1 MHLTLAGHERQHGV
15 GNVIARDLLMIRT
28 EIPKKENEVKS
39 MPFCK
44 MFSTIAAL
52 ILGFCTFGV
61 TVSAQTS
68 TNNYNQTNLVADTS
82 TVTPAPAHVDA
93 NLVNP
98 WGIAFFPGGPF
109 WINDNNSG
117 FSTLYDQTG
126 MLQGTFTI
134 PPPAGSTAAA
144 TPTGI
149 VANLS
154 QTGFIVGGKPS
165 LFIFDTEDGTISG
178 WNGGAT
184 VILAV
189 DNSMGGAGAVYKGL
203 AMITNNGANF
213 LLATNFRSGKVEV
226 YDSNFKLTN
235 LSGTFT
241 DPNLPAGYAPFG
253 IHVITANSQTKI
265 YVTYAL
271 QDAAKH
277 DPVHAA
283 GDGVVDIF
291 DTNGNMIQ
299 TFVMQGDMHTNAP
312 WGVVVPPAGFGAFAG
327 DVLVGNFGD
336 GVLNAYMPAG
346 TFIDSVKDAG
356 GNVITNLSLWDLVFG
371 GGGAAGDAN
380 TLYLTA
386 GGMAEMRGVFAS
398 LVPTQASGGNTP
410 DFSVSVSPT
419 TATVT
424 AGASSNFTINTSP
437 TNGFNS
443 AVSLSCSGLPTGAKC
458 MFSTQSYTPGGS
470 TTPMLTITTSTRSAM
485 MGAVPSGQLAS
496 RWPTSQLRMLLAAG
510 FVGFLLVG
518 LHFGRLRLR
527 FFSTALLRAGGL
539 VVILLAVFA
548 AAGCGSGKAAAS
560 TGTPAGTSMIT
571 VTATSGTLSHSAT
584 ITLTVK

>member
-356 GNVITNLSLWDLVFG
+356 GNVITNLSLWDLAFG

-386 GGMAEMRGVFAS
+386 GGMAEMHGVFAS

-470 TTPMLTITTSTRSAM
+470 TIPMLTITTSARSAM

-518 LHFGRLRLR
+518 LYFGRLRLG
-527 FFSTALLRAGGL
+527 FFSTAPLRAGGL
-539 VVILLAVFA
+539 AVILLAVFA

>member
-1 MHLTLAGHERQHGV
+1 MKLTRFYK
-15 GNVIARDLLMIRT
+15 R
-28 EIPKKENEVKS
+28 
-39 MPFCK
+39 
-44 MFSTIAAL
+44 FSTVAAV
-52 ILGFCTFGV
+52 ILGLFAFCGTANAQ
-61 TVSAQTS
+61 VSA
-68 TNNYNQTNLVADTS
+68 NNYKQTNLVADTS
-82 TVTPAPAHVDA
+82 SVTPAPAHVDA
-93 NLVNP
+93 NLINP

-109 WINDNNSG
+109 WISDNNSG

-134 PPPAGSTAAA
+134 PPPAGSSAAA

-154 QTGFIVGGKPS
+154 QTGFIVGGQSS
-165 LFIFDTEDGTISG
+165 LFIFATEDGTISG
-178 WNGGAT
+178 WNGGAN

-203 AMITNNGANF
+203 AMIANNGANF

-235 LSGTFT
+235 LSGTFN

-253 IHVITANSQTKI
+253 IHVITNAKNQTNI

-277 DPVHAA
+277 DPIHAA
-283 GDGVVDIF
+283 GDGLVDIF

-312 WGVVVPPAGFGAFAG
+312 WGIVIPPAGFGAFAG

-336 GVLNAYMPAG
+336 GVLNAYTPAG
-346 TFIDSVKDAG
+346 TFIDSVRDAG

-386 GGMAEMRGVFAS
+386 GGMAEMHGLFAS

-410 DFSVSVSPT
+410 DFSLSVSPT
-419 TATVT
+419 SATVT
-424 AGASSNFTINTSP
+424 AGASSNFTVNASP

-458 MFSTQSYTPGGS
+458 VFSTQSYTPGGS
-470 TTPMLTITTSTRSAM
+470 TTPMLTITTTARSGMA
-485 MGAVPSGQLAS
+485 GEVPSGPAS
-496 RWPTSQLRMLLAAG
+496 SSRPTSQLRILLAVG
-510 FVGFLLVG
+510 FVGFLLAG
-518 LHFGRLRLR
+518 LYFGRLRSR
-527 FFSTALLRAGGL
+527 FGFPALVRAGGL
-539 VVILLAVFA
+539 AVILMCLFA
-548 AAGCGSGKAAAS
+548 AVGCGGGKSSTTGAA
-560 TGTPAGTSMIT
+560 GTPAGTSMIT
-571 VTATSGTLSHSAT
+571 VTATSGTLSHSTT
-584 ITLTVK
+584 ITLTVN

>member
-1 MHLTLAGHERQHGV
+1 
-15 GNVIARDLLMIRT
+15 MIRT

-39 MPFCK
+39 IPFCK
-44 MFSTIAAL
+44 MFLTVAAL
-52 ILGFCTFGV
+52 ILTFFTLAG
-61 TVSAQTS
+61 SANTQAQSS
-68 TNNYNQTNLVADTS
+68 TNNYKQTNLVADTAS
-82 TVTPAPAHVDA
+82 VTPAPAHVDA

-98 WGIAFFPGGPF
+98 WGIAYFPGGPF

-126 MLQGTFTI
+126 MLQGTFMI

-149 VANLS
+149 VANVS
-154 QTGFIVGGKPS
+154 QTGFVVGGLPS

-189 DNSMGGAGAVYKGL
+189 DNSMGGNGAVYKGL
-203 AMITNNGANF
+203 AMISNNGANF

-253 IHVITANSQTKI
+253 IHVITNAKSQTNI

-283 GDGVVDIF
+283 GDGLVDIF

-299 TFVMQGDMHTNAP
+299 TFVLQGDMHTNAP
-312 WGVVVPPAGFGAFAG
+312 WGIVIPPAGFGAFGG

-336 GVLNAYMPAG
+336 GVLNAYTPAG
-346 TFIDSVKDAG
+346 MFIDSVKDAS

-386 GGMAEMRGVFAS
+386 GGMAEMHGIFAS

-419 TATVT
+419 SATVT
-424 AGASSNFTINTSP
+424 AGASSNFTINASP

-458 MFSTQSYTPGGS
+458 LFTTQSYTPGG
-470 TTPMLTITTSTRSAM
+470 TTAPMLTITTTPRSGM
-485 MGAVPSGQLAS
+485 TGVVPSGPAS
-496 RWPTSQLRMLLAAG
+496 NQWPTSQLRILLAAA
-510 FVGFLLVG
+510 FAVLLAA
-518 LHFGRLRLR
+518 LCFGRLPSR
-527 FFSTALLRAGGL
+527 FGSTALVRTGG
-539 VVILLAVFA
+539 VAIILLAVFA
-548 AAGCGSGKAAAS
+548 AAGCGGGKSSGS
-560 TGTPAGTSMIT
+560 TGTPAGMSTVT
-571 VTATSGTLSHSAT
+571 VTATSGTLSHSAM

>member
-1 MHLTLAGHERQHGV
+1 
-15 GNVIARDLLMIRT
+15 VIADLLMIRT

-39 MPFCK
+39 IPFRK
-44 MFSTIAAL
+44 MFSTVAAV
-52 ILGFCTFGV
+52 ILAFFTLAR
-61 TVSAQTS
+61 TANAQAQSS
-68 TNNYNQTNLVADTS
+68 TNNYKQTNLVADTAS
-82 TVTPAPAHVDA
+82 VTPAPAHVDA

-149 VANLS
+149 VANVS
-154 QTGFIVGGKPS
+154 QTGFVVGGLPS

-189 DNSMGGAGAVYKGL
+189 DNSMGGNGAVYKGL

-253 IHVITANSQTKI
+253 IHVITNAKSQTNI

-283 GDGVVDIF
+283 GDGLVDIF

-299 TFVMQGDMHTNAP
+299 TFVMQGDVHTNAP
-312 WGVVVPPAGFGAFAG
+312 WGIVIPPAGFGAFGG

-336 GVLNAYMPAG
+336 GVLNAYTPAG

-386 GGMAEMRGVFAS
+386 GGMAEMHGLFAS

-419 TATVT
+419 SATVT

-443 AVSLSCSGLPTGAKC
+443 AVSLSCSGLPAGAKC
-458 MFSTQSYTPGGS
+458 LFSTQSYTPGGM
-470 TTPMLTITTSTRSAM
+470 TTPMLTITTTPRSGM
-485 MGAVPSGQLAS
+485 TGAVSSGPAS
-496 RWPTSQLRMLLAAG
+496 SQWPKSQLWILLAAG
-510 FVGFLLVG
+510 FAALLAA
-518 LHFGRLRLR
+518 LYFGRLRSR
-527 FFSTALLRAGGL
+527 CGSTALIRVGG
-539 VVILLAVFA
+539 VAVILLAVFA
-548 AAGCGSGKAAAS
+548 AAGCGGGKSSGS
-560 TGTPAGTSMIT
+560 TGTPAGTSTVT
-571 VTATSGTLSHSAT
+571 VTATSGTLSHSAM

>member
-1 MHLTLAGHERQHGV
+1 
-15 GNVIARDLLMIRT
+15 
-28 EIPKKENEVKS
+28 VKS
-39 MPFCK
+39 IRFCK
-44 MFSTIAAL
+44 MFPAVSAV
-52 ILGFCTFGV
+52 ILGLF
-61 TVSAQTS
+61 TVGGSASAQVS
-68 TNNYNQTNLVADTS
+68 TNNYKQTNLVADTS
-82 TVTPAPAHVDA
+82 SVIPSPAHVDA
-93 NLVNP
+93 NLINP
-98 WGIAFFPGGPF
+98 WGIAFFPGNPF
-109 WINDNNSG
+109 WISDNNSG
-117 FSTLYDQTG
+117 FSTLYDQNG
-126 MLQGTFTI
+126 VLQGTFMI
-134 PPPAGSTAAA
+134 PPPAGSSAAA

-154 QTGFIVGGKPS
+154 QTGFVVGGLPS

-178 WNGGAT
+178 WNGGAN

-235 LSGTFT
+235 LSGSFT

-253 IHVITANSQTKI
+253 IHVITNAKSQTNI

-283 GDGVVDIF
+283 GDGLVDIF

-299 TFVMQGDMHTNAP
+299 SFVLQGDMHTNAP
-312 WGVVVPPAGFGAFAG
+312 WGIVVPPAGFGAFAG

-336 GVLNAYMPAG
+336 GVLNAYTPAG
-346 TFIDSVKDAG
+346 TFIDSVRDAG

-371 GGGAAGDAN
+371 GGGPAGDPN

-386 GGMAEMRGVFAS
+386 GGMAEMHGIFAS

-410 DFSVSVSPT
+410 DFSLSVSPT
-419 TATVT
+419 SATVT

-458 MFSTQSYTPGGS
+458 LFSTQSYTPGGS
-470 TTPMLTITTSTRSAM
+470 TTPMLTITTTKRTTM
-485 MGAVPSGQLAS
+485 TGAVPSGTAS
-496 RWPTSQLRMLLAAG
+496 SHAATSQLRILLA
-510 FVGFLLVG
+510 VG
-518 LHFGRLRLR
+518 LGGLLLAGLYFGRLRSR
-527 FFSTALLRAGGL
+527 FGLTALVRVGGL
-539 VVILLAVFA
+539 AAILLSVFA
-548 AAGCGSGKAAAS
+548 AAGCGGGKSSASG
-560 TGTPAGTSMIT
+560 GTPAGTSMIT
-571 VTATSGTLSHSAT
+571 VTATSGTLSHSTT

>member
-1 MHLTLAGHERQHGV
+1 
-15 GNVIARDLLMIRT
+15 MIT
-28 EIPKKENEVKS
+28 EIPKKENDVKS

-52 ILGFCTFGV
+52 ILGFCTSGA

-68 TNNYNQTNLVADTS
+68 TNNYKQTNLVADTS

-126 MLQGTFTI
+126 MLLGTFTI

-165 LFIFDTEDGTISG
+165 LFVFDTEDGTISG

-271 QDAAKH
+271 QDTPKH

-336 GVLNAYMPAG
+336 GVLNAYTPAG
-346 TFIDSVKDAG
+346 AFIDSVKDAG

-386 GGMAEMRGVFAS
+386 GGMAEMHGVFAS

-419 TATVT
+419 SATVT
-424 AGASSNFTINTSP
+424 AGASSNFTINTST

-458 MFSTQSYTPGGS
+458 MFSTQSYTPGGN
-470 TTPMLTITTSTRSAM
+470 TIPMLTITTTARSAM
-485 MGAVPSGQLAS
+485 IGAVRFGRLAS
-496 RWPTSQLRMLLAAG
+496 HWSTSQLRILLAAG

-539 VVILLAVFA
+539 AIILLAVFA

-571 VTATSGTLSHSAT
+571 VSATSGTLSHSAT
-584 ITLTVK
+584 IALTVK

>member
-1 MHLTLAGHERQHGV
+1 M
-15 GNVIARDLLMIRT
+15 RT

-39 MPFCK
+39 IPFCK
-44 MFSTIAAL
+44 MFSTVAAV
-52 ILGFCTFGV
+52 ILTFFTLAG
-61 TVSAQTS
+61 TANAQAQSS
-68 TNNYNQTNLVADTS
+68 TNNYKQTNLVADTAS
-82 TVTPAPAHVDA
+82 VTPAPAHVDA

-117 FSTLYDQTG
+117 FSTLYNQTG
-126 MLQGTFTI
+126 MLQGTFTV

-149 VANLS
+149 VANVS
-154 QTGFIVGGKPS
+154 QTGFVVGGLPS

-189 DNSMGGAGAVYKGL
+189 DNSMGGNGAVYKGL

-253 IHVITANSQTKI
+253 IHVITNAKSQTNI

-283 GDGVVDIF
+283 GDGLVDTF

-299 TFVMQGDMHTNAP
+299 TFVMQGDVHTNAP
-312 WGVVVPPAGFGAFAG
+312 WGIVIPPAGFGAFGG

-336 GVLNAYMPAG
+336 GVLNAYTPAG

-386 GGMAEMRGVFAS
+386 GGMAEMHGLFAS

-419 TATVT
+419 SATVT

-443 AVSLSCSGLPTGAKC
+443 AVSLSCSGLPAGAKC
-458 MFSTQSYTPGGS
+458 LFSTQSYTPGGM
-470 TTPMLTITTSTRSAM
+470 TTPMLTITTTPRSGM
-485 MGAVPSGQLAS
+485 TGAVSSGPAS
-496 RWPTSQLRMLLAAG
+496 SQWPKSQLWILLAAG
-510 FVGFLLVG
+510 FAALLAA
-518 LHFGRLRLR
+518 LYFGRLRSR
-527 FFSTALLRAGGL
+527 CGSTALIRVGG
-539 VVILLAVFA
+539 VAVILLAVFA
-548 AAGCGSGKAAAS
+548 AAGCGGGKSSGS
-560 TGTPAGTSMIT
+560 TGTPAGTSTVT
-571 VTATSGTLSHSAT
+571 VTATSGTLSHSAM

>member
-1 MHLTLAGHERQHGV
+1 
-15 GNVIARDLLMIRT
+15 MIT
-28 EIPKKENEVKS
+28 TAIPTKENEVKS
-39 MPFCK
+39 MRFRK
-44 MFSTIAAL
+44 MFSTVAGV
-52 ILGFCTFGV
+52 ILAFSTLAGTTNV
-61 TVSAQTS
+61 QAQSS
-68 TNNYNQTNLVADTS
+68 TNNYKQTNLVADTAS
-82 TVTPAPAHVDA
+82 VTPAPAHVDA

-149 VANLS
+149 VANVS

-189 DNSMGGAGAVYKGL
+189 DNSMGGNGAVYKGL

-253 IHVITANSQTKI
+253 VHVITANSQTKI

-271 QDAAKH
+271 QDTPRH

-283 GDGVVDIF
+283 GDGLVDIF

-299 TFVMQGDMHTNAP
+299 TFVPQGDMHTNAP
-312 WGVVVPPAGFGAFAG
+312 WGIVIPPAGFGAFGA

-336 GVLNAYMPAG
+336 GVLNAYTPAG

-386 GGMAEMRGVFAS
+386 GGMAEMHGIFAS

-419 TATVT
+419 SATVT

-458 MFSTQSYTPGGS
+458 LFSTQSYTPGG
-470 TTPMLTITTSTRSAM
+470 TTAPMLTITTTPRSGM
-485 MGAVPSGQLAS
+485 TGAVPSGPAS
-496 RWPTSQLRMLLAAG
+496 SQWPNSQLRILLAAG
-510 FVGFLLVG
+510 FA
-518 LHFGRLRLR
+518 
-527 FFSTALLRAGGL
+527 ALLAALYFGTLRSRFGSAALVRAGG
-539 VVILLAVFA
+539 VAVTLLAVFA
-548 AAGCGSGKAAAS
+548 AAGCGGGKSSGS
-560 TGTPAGTSMIT
+560 TGTPAGTSTVT
-571 VTATSGTLSHSAT
+571 VTATSGTLSHSAM
-584 ITLTVK
+584 ISLTVK

>member
-1 MHLTLAGHERQHGV
+1 
-15 GNVIARDLLMIRT
+15 MIT
-28 EIPKKENEVKS
+28 EIPKKENDVKS

-52 ILGFCTFGV
+52 ILGFCTSGA

-68 TNNYNQTNLVADTS
+68 TNNYKQTNLVADTS

-126 MLQGTFTI
+126 MLLGTFTI

-165 LFIFDTEDGTISG
+165 LFVFDTEDGTISG

-271 QDAAKH
+271 QDTPKH

-336 GVLNAYMPAG
+336 GVLNAYTPAG
-346 TFIDSVKDAG
+346 AFIDSVKDAG

-386 GGMAEMRGVFAS
+386 GGMAEMHGVFAS

-419 TATVT
+419 SATVT
-424 AGASSNFTINTSP
+424 AGASSNFTINTST

-458 MFSTQSYTPGGS
+458 MFSTQSYTPGGN
-470 TTPMLTITTSTRSAM
+470 TIPMLTITTTARSAM
-485 MGAVPSGQLAS
+485 IGAVRFGRLAS
-496 RWPTSQLRMLLAAG
+496 HWSTSQLRILLAAG

-539 VVILLAVFA
+539 AVILLAVFA
-548 AAGCGSGKAAAS
+548 AAGCGNGKAAAS

-584 ITLTVK
+584 IALTVK

>member
-1 MHLTLAGHERQHGV
+1 
-15 GNVIARDLLMIRT
+15 MIT
-28 EIPKKENEVKS
+28 EIPKKENDVKS

-52 ILGFCTFGV
+52 ILGFCTSGA

-68 TNNYNQTNLVADTS
+68 TNNYKQTNLVADTS

-126 MLQGTFTI
+126 MLLGTFTI

-165 LFIFDTEDGTISG
+165 LFVFDTEDGTISG

-271 QDAAKH
+271 QDTPKH

-336 GVLNAYMPAG
+336 GVLNAYTPAG
-346 TFIDSVKDAG
+346 AFIDSVKDAG

-386 GGMAEMRGVFAS
+386 GGMAEMHGVFAS

-419 TATVT
+419 SATVT
-424 AGASSNFTINTSP
+424 AGASSNFTINTST

-458 MFSTQSYTPGGS
+458 MFSTQSYTPGGN
-470 TTPMLTITTSTRSAM
+470 TIPMLTITTTARSAM
-485 MGAVPSGQLAS
+485 IGAVRFGRLAS
-496 RWPTSQLRMLLAAG
+496 HWSTSQLRILLAAG

-539 VVILLAVFA
+539 AVILLAVFA
-548 AAGCGSGKAAAS
+548 AAGCGNGKAAAS
-560 TGTPAGTSMIT
+560 TGTPAGTSMVT

-584 ITLTVK
+584 IALTVK

>member
-1 MHLTLAGHERQHGV
+1 V
-15 GNVIARDLLMIRT
+15 IRT
-28 EIPKKENEVKS
+28 EIPQKENEVKS
-39 MPFCK
+39 IPFCK
-44 MFSTIAAL
+44 TLSTIAAL
-52 ILGFCTFGV
+52 ILGFCTLGV
-61 TVSAQTS
+61 TVSAQS
-68 TNNYNQTNLVADTS
+68 SINNFKQTNLVADTS
-82 TVTPAPAHVDA
+82 TVIPAPAHVDA

-149 VANLS
+149 VANIS
-154 QTGFIVGGKPS
+154 QTGFVVGGLPS

-241 DPNLPAGYAPFG
+241 DPNLPPGYAPFG
-253 IHVITANSQTKI
+253 IHVITVNSQTKI

-271 QDAAKH
+271 QDTPKH

-283 GDGVVDIF
+283 GDGIVDIF

-336 GVLNAYMPAG
+336 GVLNAYTPAG
-346 TFIDSVKDAG
+346 AFIDSVKDAG
-356 GNVITNLSLWDLVFG
+356 GNVITNLSLWDLAFG

-386 GGMAEMRGVFAS
+386 GGMAEMHGVFAS

-410 DFSVSVSPT
+410 DFSVSVSPAS
-419 TATVT
+419 ATVT

-437 TNGFNS
+437 MNGFNS

-470 TTPMLTITTSTRSAM
+470 TTPMLTITTTARSAM
-485 MGAVPSGQLAS
+485 MGAVPSGKLGR
-496 RWPTSQLRMLLAAG
+496 RWPTLQLRMLLAAG

-518 LHFGRLRLR
+518 LHFGRRRLR
-527 FFSTALLRAGGL
+527 FFSKALVRAGGL
-539 VVILLAVFA
+539 AVILLAVFA
-548 AAGCGSGKAAAS
+548 VAGCGGGKAGAS
-560 TGTPAGTSMIT
+560 TGTPAGTSMIA

-584 ITLTVK
+584 IALTVK

>member
-1 MHLTLAGHERQHGV
+1 
-15 GNVIARDLLMIRT
+15 MIT
-28 EIPKKENEVKS
+28 EIPKKENDVKS

-52 ILGFCTFGV
+52 ILGFCTSGA

-68 TNNYNQTNLVADTS
+68 TNNYKQTNLVADTS

-126 MLQGTFTI
+126 MLVGTFTI

-165 LFIFDTEDGTISG
+165 LFVFDTEDGTISG

-271 QDAAKH
+271 QDTPKH

-336 GVLNAYMPAG
+336 GVLNAYTPAG
-346 TFIDSVKDAG
+346 AFIDSVKDAG

-386 GGMAEMRGVFAS
+386 GGMAEMHGVFAS

-419 TATVT
+419 SATVT
-424 AGASSNFTINTSP
+424 AGASSNFTINTST

-458 MFSTQSYTPGGS
+458 MFSTQSYTPGGN
-470 TTPMLTITTSTRSAM
+470 TIPMLTITTTARSAM
-485 MGAVPSGQLAS
+485 IGAVRFGRLAS
-496 RWPTSQLRMLLAAG
+496 HWSTSQLRILLAAG

-539 VVILLAVFA
+539 AIILLAVFA
-548 AAGCGSGKAAAS
+548 AAGCGNGKAAAS

-584 ITLTVK
+584 IALTVK

>member
-1 MHLTLAGHERQHGV
+1 M
-15 GNVIARDLLMIRT
+15 RT

-39 MPFCK
+39 IPFCK
-44 MFSTIAAL
+44 MFSTVAAV
-52 ILGFCTFGV
+52 ILTFFTLAG
-61 TVSAQTS
+61 TANAQAQSS
-68 TNNYNQTNLVADTS
+68 TNNYKQTNLVADTAS
-82 TVTPAPAHVDA
+82 VTPAPAHVDA

-117 FSTLYDQTG
+117 FSTLYNQTG
-126 MLQGTFTI
+126 MLQGTFTV

-149 VANLS
+149 VADVS
-154 QTGFIVGGKPS
+154 QTGFVVGGLPS

-189 DNSMGGAGAVYKGL
+189 DNSMGGNGAVYKGL

-253 IHVITANSQTKI
+253 IHVITNAKSQTNI

-283 GDGVVDIF
+283 GDGLVDIF

-299 TFVMQGDMHTNAP
+299 TFVMQGDVHTNAP
-312 WGVVVPPAGFGAFAG
+312 WGIVIPPAGFGAFGG

-336 GVLNAYMPAG
+336 GVLNAYTPAG

-386 GGMAEMRGVFAS
+386 GGMAEMHGLFAS

-419 TATVT
+419 SATVT

-443 AVSLSCSGLPTGAKC
+443 AVSLSCSGLPAGAKC
-458 MFSTQSYTPGGS
+458 LFSTQSYTPGGM
-470 TTPMLTITTSTRSAM
+470 TTPMLTITTTPRSGM
-485 MGAVPSGQLAS
+485 TGAVSSGPAS
-496 RWPTSQLRMLLAAG
+496 SQWPKSQLWILLAAG
-510 FVGFLLVG
+510 FAALLAA
-518 LHFGRLRLR
+518 LYFGRLRSR
-527 FFSTALLRAGGL
+527 CGSTALIRVGG
-539 VVILLAVFA
+539 VAVILLAVFA
-548 AAGCGSGKAAAS
+548 AAGCGGGKSSGS
-560 TGTPAGTSMIT
+560 TGTPAGTSTVT
-571 VTATSGTLSHSAT
+571 VTATSGTLSHSAM

>member
-1 MHLTLAGHERQHGV
+1 
-15 GNVIARDLLMIRT
+15 
-28 EIPKKENEVKS
+28 VKS

-44 MFSTIAAL
+44 MLSTIAAL
-52 ILGFCTFGV
+52 ILGFCTLGA

-68 TNNYNQTNLVADTS
+68 TNNYKQTNLVADTS

-165 LFIFDTEDGTISG
+165 LFVFDTEDGTISG

-189 DNSMGGAGAVYKGL
+189 DNSIGGAGAVYKGL

-271 QDAAKH
+271 QDTPKH

-283 GDGVVDIF
+283 GDGVVDVF

-336 GVLNAYMPAG
+336 GVLNAYTPAG
-346 TFIDSVKDAG
+346 AFIDSVKDAG

-386 GGMAEMRGVFAS
+386 GGMAEMHGVFAS

-419 TATVT
+419 SATVT

-458 MFSTQSYTPGGS
+458 MFSTQSYTPGGT
-470 TTPMLTITTSTRSAM
+470 TTPMLTITTTPGSGM
-485 MGAVPSGQLAS
+485 IGAGPFRQAS
-496 RWPTSQLRMLLAAG
+496 SQRPTSQLWTLLAAG
-510 FVGFLLVG
+510 LAALLAA
-518 LHFGRLRLR
+518 LYFARLRSR
-527 FFSTALLRAGGL
+527 FGFTALVRSGG
-539 VVILLAVFA
+539 VAVILLAVFA
-548 AAGCGSGKAAAS
+548 AAGCGSGKAVAS

-584 ITLTVK
+584 IALTVK

>member
-1 MHLTLAGHERQHGV
+1 L
-15 GNVIARDLLMIRT
+15 
-28 EIPKKENEVKS
+28 KKENEVKLTQ
-39 MPFCK
+39 FCK
-44 MFSTIAAL
+44 RFSTVAAV
-52 ILGFCTFGV
+52 ILGLFAFCGTANAQ
-61 TVSAQTS
+61 VSA
-68 TNNYNQTNLVADTS
+68 NNYKQTNLVADTS
-82 TVTPAPAHVDA
+82 SVTPAPAHVDA
-93 NLVNP
+93 NLINP
-98 WGIAFFPGGPF
+98 WGIAFLPGGPF
-109 WINDNNSG
+109 WISDNNSG

-134 PPPAGSTAAA
+134 PPPAGSSAAA

-154 QTGFIVGGKPS
+154 QTGFIVGGQPS

-178 WNGGAT
+178 WNGGAN

-241 DPNLPAGYAPFG
+241 DQTLPAGYAPFG
-253 IHVITANSQTKI
+253 IHVITNSKNQSNI

-277 DPVHAA
+277 DPIHAA
-283 GDGVVDIF
+283 GDGLVDIF

-299 TFVMQGDMHTNAP
+299 TFVLQGDMHTDAP
-312 WGVVVPPAGFGAFAG
+312 WGIVIPPAGFGAFAG

-336 GVLNAYMPAG
+336 GVLNAYTPAG
-346 TFIDSVKDAG
+346 TFIDSVRDAG

-386 GGMAEMRGVFAS
+386 GGMAEMHGLFAS

-410 DFSVSVSPT
+410 DFSLSVSPT
-419 TATVT
+419 SATVT
-424 AGASSNFTINTSP
+424 AGASSNFTVNASP

-458 MFSTQSYTPGGS
+458 VFSTQSYTPGGS
-470 TTPMLTITTSTRSAM
+470 TTPMLTITTTARSGMA
-485 MGAVPSGQLAS
+485 GAVPSGPAS
-496 RWPTSQLRMLLAAG
+496 SSRPASQLRILLAAG
-510 FVGFLLVG
+510 FVGFFLAG
-518 LHFGRLRLR
+518 LYFGRLRSR
-527 FFSTALLRAGGL
+527 FGFPALVRAGGL
-539 VVILLAVFA
+539 AVILLCLFA
-548 AAGCGSGKAAAS
+548 AAGCGGGKSSTTGAA
-560 TGTPAGTSMIT
+560 GTPAGTSMIT
-571 VTATSGTLSHSAT
+571 VTATSGTLSHSTT

>member
-1 MHLTLAGHERQHGV
+1 
-15 GNVIARDLLMIRT
+15 MIT
-28 EIPKKENEVKS
+28 EIPKKENDVKS

-52 ILGFCTFGV
+52 ILGFCTSGA

-68 TNNYNQTNLVADTS
+68 TNNYKQTNLVADTS

-126 MLQGTFTI
+126 MLLGTFTI

-165 LFIFDTEDGTISG
+165 LFVFDTEDGTISG

-271 QDAAKH
+271 QDTPKH

-283 GDGVVDIF
+283 GDGVVDVF

-336 GVLNAYMPAG
+336 GVLNAYTPAG
-346 TFIDSVKDAG
+346 AFIDSVKDAG

-386 GGMAEMRGVFAS
+386 GGMAEMHGVFAS

-419 TATVT
+419 SATVT
-424 AGASSNFTINTSP
+424 AGASSNFTINTST

-458 MFSTQSYTPGGS
+458 MFSTQSYTPGGN
-470 TTPMLTITTSTRSAM
+470 TIPMLTITTTARSAM
-485 MGAVPSGQLAS
+485 IGAVRFGRLAS
-496 RWPTSQLRMLLAAG
+496 HWSTSQLRILLAAG

-539 VVILLAVFA
+539 AVILLAVFA
-548 AAGCGSGKAAAS
+548 AAGCGNGKAAAS
-560 TGTPAGTSMIT
+560 TGTPAGTSMVT

-584 ITLTVK
+584 IALTVK

>member
-1 MHLTLAGHERQHGV
+1 
-15 GNVIARDLLMIRT
+15 
-28 EIPKKENEVKS
+28 
-39 MPFCK
+39 

-52 ILGFCTFGV
+52 ILGFCTLGV
-61 TVSAQTS
+61 IVSAQSS
-68 TNNYNQTNLVADTS
+68 TNNYKQTNLVADTS
-82 TVTPAPAHVDA
+82 TVIPAPAHVDA

-134 PPPAGSTAAA
+134 PPPAGSTGAA

-149 VANLS
+149 VANIS
-154 QTGFIVGGKPS
+154 QTGFVVGGLPS

-271 QDAAKH
+271 QDAPKQ

-336 GVLNAYMPAG
+336 GVLNAYTPAG
-346 TFIDSVKDAG
+346 AFIDSVKDAG
-356 GNVITNLSLWDLVFG
+356 GNVITNLSLWDLAFG

-386 GGMAEMRGVFAS
+386 GGMAEMHGVFAS

-419 TATVT
+419 SATVT

-437 TNGFNS
+437 MNGFNS

-470 TTPMLTITTSTRSAM
+470 TTPMLTITTTARSAI

-496 RWPTSQLRMLLAAG
+496 RWPTSQLRMLLAVG
-510 FVGFLLVG
+510 FVGFLLVR

-527 FFSTALLRAGGL
+527 FFSTALVRAGGL
-539 VVILLAVFA
+539 AVILLAVFA

>member
-1 MHLTLAGHERQHGV
+1 
-15 GNVIARDLLMIRT
+15 VIADLLMIRT

-39 MPFCK
+39 IPFRK
-44 MFSTIAAL
+44 MFSTVAAV
-52 ILGFCTFGV
+52 ILAFFTLAR
-61 TVSAQTS
+61 TANAQAQSS
-68 TNNYNQTNLVADTS
+68 TNNYKQTNLVADTAS
-82 TVTPAPAHVDA
+82 VTPAPAHVDA

-149 VANLS
+149 VANVS
-154 QTGFIVGGKPS
+154 QTGFVVGGLPS

-189 DNSMGGAGAVYKGL
+189 DNSMGGNGAVYKGL

-253 IHVITANSQTKI
+253 IHVITANNQTKI

-283 GDGVVDIF
+283 GDGLVDIF
-291 DTNGNMIQ
+291 DTNGNMVQ
-299 TFVMQGDMHTNAP
+299 TFVPQGDMHTNAP
-312 WGVVVPPAGFGAFAG
+312 WGIVIPPAGFGAFGG

-336 GVLNAYMPAG
+336 GVLNAYTPAG

-356 GNVITNLSLWDLVFG
+356 GNVMTNLSLWDLVLG

-386 GGMAEMRGVFAS
+386 GGMAEMHGIFAS
-398 LVPTQASGGNTP
+398 IVPTQASGGNTP
-410 DFSVSVSPT
+410 DFSVSVSPS
-419 TATVT
+419 TATLT
-424 AGASSNFTINTSP
+424 AGASSNFTINASP

-458 MFSTQSYTPGGS
+458 VFSTQSYTPGGT
-470 TTPMLTITTSTRSAM
+470 TTPMLTITTTPRSGM
-485 MGAVPSGQLAS
+485 TGAVPSGPAS
-496 RWPTSQLRMLLAAG
+496 SQWPTSQLRILLAAA
-510 FVGFLLVG
+510 FAVLLAG
-518 LHFGRLRLR
+518 LYFGRLRAR
-527 FFSTALLRAGGL
+527 FGSTALVRVGG
-539 VVILLAVFA
+539 VAVILLVVFA
-548 AAGCGSGKAAAS
+548 AAGCGGGKSSGS
-560 TGTPAGTSMIT
+560 IGTPAGTSTVT
-571 VTATSGTLSHSAT
+571 VTATSGTLSHSAM

>member
-1 MHLTLAGHERQHGV
+1 
-15 GNVIARDLLMIRT
+15 
-28 EIPKKENEVKS
+28 VKS

-52 ILGFCTFGV
+52 ILGFCTLGV
-61 TVSAQTS
+61 TVSAQSS
-68 TNNYNQTNLVADTS
+68 TNNYKQTNLVADTS
-82 TVTPAPAHVDA
+82 TVIPAPAHVDA

-149 VANLS
+149 VANVS
-154 QTGFIVGGKPS
+154 QTGFVVGGLPS

-184 VILAV
+184 VILAM

-253 IHVITANSQTKI
+253 IHVITVNSQTKI

-271 QDAAKH
+271 QDTPKH

-283 GDGVVDIF
+283 GDGIVDIF

-336 GVLNAYMPAG
+336 GVLNAYTPAG
-346 TFIDSVKDAG
+346 AFVDSMKDAG

-386 GGMAEMRGVFAS
+386 GGMAEMHGVFAS

-419 TATVT
+419 SATVT

-470 TTPMLTITTSTRSAM
+470 TTPMLTITTTARSAM
-485 MGAVPSGQLAS
+485 MGAVPSVKLGR
-496 RWPTSQLRMLLAAG
+496 RWPTLQLRMLLATG

-527 FFSTALLRAGGL
+527 FFSGALVHAGGL
-539 VVILLAVFA
+539 AVILLAVFA
-548 AAGCGSGKAAAS
+548 VAGCGGGKAGAS
-560 TGTPAGTSMIT
+560 TGTPAGTSMIA

-584 ITLTVK
+584 IALTVK

>member
-1 MHLTLAGHERQHGV
+1 L
-15 GNVIARDLLMIRT
+15 
-28 EIPKKENEVKS
+28 KKENEVKLTRFYKRFS
-39 MPFCK
+39 MVAAVMLGLFAFCG
-44 MFSTIAAL
+44 TANAQ
-52 ILGFCTFGV
+52 
-61 TVSAQTS
+61 VSA
-68 TNNYNQTNLVADTS
+68 NNYKQTNLVADTS
-82 TVTPAPAHVDA
+82 SVTPAPAHVDA
-93 NLVNP
+93 NLINP

-109 WINDNNSG
+109 WISDNNSG

-134 PPPAGSTAAA
+134 PPPAGSSAAA

-154 QTGFIVGGKPS
+154 QTGFIVGGQPS

-178 WNGGAT
+178 WNGGAN

-235 LSGTFT
+235 LSGTFN

-253 IHVITANSQTKI
+253 IHVITNAKNQTNI

-277 DPVHAA
+277 DPIHAA
-283 GDGVVDIF
+283 GDGLVDIF

-299 TFVMQGDMHTNAP
+299 TFVTQGDMHTNAP
-312 WGVVVPPAGFGAFAG
+312 WGIVIPPAGFGAFAG

-336 GVLNAYMPAG
+336 GVLNAYTPAG
-346 TFIDSVKDAG
+346 TFIDSVRDAG

-386 GGMAEMRGVFAS
+386 GGMAEMHGLFAS

-410 DFSVSVSPT
+410 DFSLSVSPT
-419 TATVT
+419 SATVT
-424 AGASSNFTINTSP
+424 AGASSNFTVNASP

-443 AVSLSCSGLPTGAKC
+443 AVSLSCSGLPAGAKC
-458 MFSTQSYTPGGS
+458 VFSTQSYTPGGS
-470 TTPMLTITTSTRSAM
+470 TTPMLTITTTARSGMA
-485 MGAVPSGQLAS
+485 GAVPSGPAS
-496 RWPTSQLRMLLAAG
+496 SSRPTSQLRILLAAG
-510 FVGFLLVG
+510 FVGFLLAG
-518 LHFGRLRLR
+518 LYFGRLRSR
-527 FFSTALLRAGGL
+527 FGFAALVRAGSL
-539 VVILLAVFA
+539 AVILLCLFA
-548 AAGCGSGKAAAS
+548 AAGCGGGKSSTTGAA
-560 TGTPAGTSMIT
+560 GTPAGTSMIT
-571 VTATSGTLSHSAT
+571 VTATSGTLSHSTT
-584 ITLTVK
+584 ITLTVN

>member
-1 MHLTLAGHERQHGV
+1 MKLTRFYK
-15 GNVIARDLLMIRT
+15 R
-28 EIPKKENEVKS
+28 
-39 MPFCK
+39 
-44 MFSTIAAL
+44 FSTVAAV
-52 ILGFCTFGV
+52 ILGLFAFCGTANAQ
-61 TVSAQTS
+61 VSA
-68 TNNYNQTNLVADTS
+68 NNYKQTNLVADTS
-82 TVTPAPAHVDA
+82 SVTPAPAHVDA
-93 NLVNP
+93 NLINP

-109 WINDNNSG
+109 WISDNNSG

-134 PPPAGSTAAA
+134 PPPAGSSAAA

-154 QTGFIVGGKPS
+154 QTGFIVGGQPS
-165 LFIFDTEDGTISG
+165 LFIFATEDGTISG
-178 WNGGAT
+178 WNGGAN

-189 DNSMGGAGAVYKGL
+189 DNSMGGTGAVYKGL

-253 IHVITANSQTKI
+253 IHVITNAKNQSNV

-277 DPVHAA
+277 DPIHAA
-283 GDGVVDIF
+283 GDGLVDIF

-312 WGVVVPPAGFGAFAG
+312 WGIVIPPAGFGAFAG

-336 GVLNAYMPAG
+336 GVLNAYTPAG
-346 TFIDSVKDAG
+346 MFIDSVRDAG

-386 GGMAEMRGVFAS
+386 GGMAEMHGLFAS

-410 DFSVSVSPT
+410 DFSLSVSPT
-419 TATVT
+419 SATVT
-424 AGASSNFTINTSP
+424 AGASSNFTVNASP

-458 MFSTQSYTPGGS
+458 VFSTQSYTPGGS
-470 TTPMLTITTSTRSAM
+470 TTPMLTITTTAHSGMA
-485 MGAVPSGQLAS
+485 GAVPSGPTS
-496 RWPTSQLRMLLAAG
+496 SFRPTSQLRILLAAG
-510 FVGFLLVG
+510 FVGFILAG
-518 LHFGRLRLR
+518 LYFGRLRSR
-527 FFSTALLRAGGL
+527 FGFPALVRAGGL
-539 VVILLAVFA
+539 AVILLCLFA
-548 AAGCGSGKAAAS
+548 AAGCGGGKASTTGAA
-560 TGTPAGTSMIT
+560 GTPAGTSMIT
-571 VTATSGTLSHSAT
+571 VTATSGTLSHSTT
-584 ITLTVK
+584 ITLTVN

>member
-1 MHLTLAGHERQHGV
+1 LAGQERQRGV
-15 GNVIARDLLMIRT
+15 GNVIAGDLLMIT
-28 EIPKKENEVKS
+28 TAIPTKENEVKS
-39 MPFCK
+39 MRFCK
-44 MFSTIAAL
+44 MFSTVAGV
-52 ILGFCTFGV
+52 ILAFSTLAGTTNV
-61 TVSAQTS
+61 QAQSS
-68 TNNYNQTNLVADTS
+68 TNNYKQTNLVTDTPS
-82 TVTPAPAHVDA
+82 VTPAPAHVDA

-149 VANLS
+149 VANVS

-189 DNSMGGAGAVYKGL
+189 DNSMGGNGAVYKGL

-253 IHVITANSQTKI
+253 IHVITANGQTKI

-271 QDAAKH
+271 QDTPRH

-283 GDGVVDIF
+283 GDGLVDIF

-299 TFVMQGDMHTNAP
+299 TFVLQGDMHTNAP
-312 WGVVVPPAGFGAFAG
+312 WGIVIPPAGFGAFGG

-336 GVLNAYMPAG
+336 GVLNAYTPAG
-346 TFIDSVKDAG
+346 TFIDSVKDAS

-386 GGMAEMRGVFAS
+386 GGIAEMHGIFAS
-398 LVPTQASGGNTP
+398 LVPTQASGGTAP

-419 TATVT
+419 SATVT
-424 AGASSNFTINTSP
+424 AGASSNFTINTPP

-458 MFSTQSYTPGGS
+458 LFSTQSYTPGGT
-470 TTPMLTITTSTRSAM
+470 TTPMLTITTTPRGGM
-485 MGAVPSGQLAS
+485 TGAGPFGQAS
-496 RWPTSQLRMLLAAG
+496 SQWPTSQLWTLLAAG
-510 FVGFLLVG
+510 FA
-518 LHFGRLRLR
+518 
-527 FFSTALLRAGGL
+527 ALLAALYFGTLRSRFGSAALVRAAG
-539 VVILLAVFA
+539 VAVTLLAVFA
-548 AAGCGSGKAAAS
+548 AAGCGGGKSSGS
-560 TGTPAGTSMIT
+560 TGTPAGTSTVT
-571 VTATSGTLSHSAT
+571 VTATSGTLSHSAM
-584 ITLTVK
+584 ISLTVK

>member
-226 YDSNFKLTN
+226 YDSNFNLTN

>member
-1 MHLTLAGHERQHGV
+1 
-15 GNVIARDLLMIRT
+15 
-28 EIPKKENEVKS
+28 

-386 GGMAEMRGVFAS
+386 GGMAEMHGVFAS

-470 TTPMLTITTSTRSAM
+470 TIPMLTITTSARSAM

-518 LHFGRLRLR
+518 LYFGRLRLG
-527 FFSTALLRAGGL
+527 FFSTAPLRAGGL
-539 VVILLAVFA
+539 AVILLAVFA

>member
-386 GGMAEMRGVFAS
+386 GGMAEMHGVFAS

-470 TTPMLTITTSTRSAM
+470 TIPMLTITTSARSAM

-518 LHFGRLRLR
+518 LYFGRLRLG
-527 FFSTALLRAGGL
+527 FFSTAPLRAGGL
-539 VVILLAVFA
+539 AVILLAVFA